1 MLRVLI
7 TTAVVLAIPLTSIA
21 GKDDDQGR
29 YQINVLTMGQGDE
42 LFARF
47 GHIALMVDDKQTRTR
62 KCYNFGTF
70 DFADPSLRV
79 RYARG
84 FLIYWLSVGSY
95 AEMVRRYRYMNR
107 EVTLRTLDLTAEQG
121 AEVARRLDV
130 NARPENRE
138 YAYRHYLDNCCTRI
152 RDLLDDVLGGAISS
166 GRDEQPTERTYRY
179 WTDRALHG
187 LPVMQAMIL
196 FSLGPAIDRPITRWD
211 EQFLPEVLGEDLD
224 ATRIGPDDRPLVK
237 KKRVVVKRR
246 GAAVGIEMPTW
257 ELGTAIGVI
266 AALVLFLGLP
276 LLLGRRRI
284 GARLAGAGIFFW
296 GLLCGLGGL
305 MLVLY
310 WTVTAH
316 TDTHYNENLLVW
328 PVLHLWL
335 IGPGLKLLFKARLGE
350 RTARFLG
357 RYLIVALALI
367 LIDIALKVG
376 PFIQGNWGPILWAAL
391 CNAAALAGLWRTGIL
406 PKLLKASETK

>member
-107 EVTLRTLDLTAEQG
+107 EVTLRTLDLTAEQA